1 LPETDGGTQYIT
13 ANECRILHGELV
25 KDVAENRAINTKLT
39 KILIGNGDVGLVEKV
54 NQLYHRNQLVDQ
66 VFGVIKSILVTLLTL
81 YLSGVL
87 HL

>member
-13 ANECRILHGELV
+13 ANECRILHEELV
-25 KDVAENRAINTKLT
+25 KDVTENRAINAKLT